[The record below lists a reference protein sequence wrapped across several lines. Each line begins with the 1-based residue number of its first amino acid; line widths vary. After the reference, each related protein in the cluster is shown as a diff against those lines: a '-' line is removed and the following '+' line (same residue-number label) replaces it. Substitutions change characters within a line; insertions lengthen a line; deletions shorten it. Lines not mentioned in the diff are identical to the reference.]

1 MAEKDCV
8 FQGTSGRRDFG
19 TSGLRDIAGDARIFF
34 VVPRTRSLVIPR
46 TRGLVFSSSRG
57 LVVSLSR
64 GLVVSRTCCLAVSQS
79 RRLVGAPLSAILS
92 RLIYRVQPIATP
104 RHTYIIYII
113 KGCRQKPTAFT
124 LCVLSQL
131 LILHLSLQLCKTC
144 DVAKSGLLNRSVNLL
159 NG

>member
-1 MAEKDCV
+1 MAEKDWEWLC
-8 FQGTSGRRDFG
+8 FSGDFKTTGLRDFG
-19 TSGLRDIAGDARIFF
+19 ILRAMPAFFLLSRGL
-34 VVPRTRSLVIPR
+34 VVSSSRSLV
-46 TRGLVFSSSRG
+46 VSSSRG
-57 LVVSLSR
+57 LVVSWSR
-64 GLVVSRTCCLAVSQS
+64 VLVVSSSRNLVVSLE
-79 RRLVGAPLSAILS
+79 RLSAIFS

-113 KGCRQKPTAFT
+113 KGCRFLPTAFT

>member
-1 MAEKDCV
+1 MAV
-8 FQGTSGRRDFG
+8 FFRGLRDDG

-34 VVPRTRSLVIPR
+34 VVPRTRSLV
-46 TRGLVFSSSRG
+46 VSSSRVLVVSCSRG
-57 LVVSLSR
+57 LAVSWSRGIAVSRTRSLVVPQSLSLVVSLER
-64 GLVVSRTCCLAVSQS
+64 
-79 RRLVGAPLSAILS
+79 LSAILS